1 MLAARMLVGASVAGA
16 APAALSLVADLV
28 PAQRRGKTFSLLVL
42 GQVVGQSVTFAAVGG
57 LLAHADALQSL
68 SPVGGLAPWRV
79 SQLVFA
85 AGLFAV
91 AGLLLLL
98 REPARSEGGAAM
110 GARLPD
116 ALREMLSMRR
126 LHVPMMVGLTAIL
139 MADTASA
146 IWAVPVLTR
155 FLHQQPTDFG
165 NWMGIVFLV
174 SGLGGAIAGGWIAD
188 AGQRRHGRAGVL
200 AGAAHACAV
209 SVPAALFPLANDVV
223 FFGFLFALILFA
235 GAAVGVI
242 ASAAIS
248 VLFPNELRGLCV
260 TLVTAVGT
268 LVSFGVAPSLV
279 TALATGSGS
288 GDDIRIPLAVVG
300 VAASVLGTLAFRRA
314 RA

>member
-1 MLAARMLVGASVAGA
+1 MTALAHGFWAMLAARMLVGASVAGA

-28 PAQRRGKTFSLLVL
+28 PAQQRGKTFALLVL
-42 GQVVGQSVTFAAVGG
+42 GQVAGQSVTFAAVGG
-57 LLAHADALQSL
+57 LLAHADALQPL
-68 SPVGGLAPWRV
+68 SPIGGLAPWRV

-91 AGLLLLL
+91 AGLLL
-98 REPARSEGGAAM
+98 
-110 GARLPD
+110 
-116 ALREMLSMRR
+116 ALREMWSMRR
-126 LHVPMMVGLTAIL
+126 LLVPMMVGLTAIL

-209 SVPAALFPLANDVV
+209 SVPAALFPLANDVAL
-223 FFGFLFALILFA
+223 FGFLFALIVFA